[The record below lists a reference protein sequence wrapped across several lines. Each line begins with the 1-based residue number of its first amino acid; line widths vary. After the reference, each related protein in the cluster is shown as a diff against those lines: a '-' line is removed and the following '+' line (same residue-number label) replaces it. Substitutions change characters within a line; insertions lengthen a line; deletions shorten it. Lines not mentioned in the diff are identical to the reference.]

1 MFKEFYGNKDDDYL
15 SEFRQKVASERQAE
29 LQARK
34 QELQRS
40 RNGFIGTVAGIAL
53 AGIVSWLL
61 LAPRFNENHNI
72 EIPIIRRPTNPVK
85 IHPSNPQGMQI
96 QNQDKSIYA
105 LVEKQ
110 EPETIKIESILP
122 APEKPKLPEIV
133 PEPEAKP
140 EPEIFKEEVV
150 QEKQD
155 ILPMKNLDE
164 LIEQVETSEEKKIE
178 IPQKPEIKIEAK
190 TIETVKNIEPVK
202 TKKEVKTTEIKKTE
216 PIHEVI
222 KTGNWQIQLMASSN
236 IEAVKKGW
244 NDLSKKHKSLENLP
258 HNIESATN
266 DKGSSIYRLK
276 TGNFDSKEDAD
287 KFCNNLKK
295 EGLSCITKQK

>member
-15 SEFRQKVASERQAE
+15 SEFRQKIATERQAE

-40 RNGFIGTVAGIAL
+40 RNGFIGTIAGIAL
-53 AGIVSWLL
+53 AGIVSWVLL
-61 LAPRFNENHNI
+61 IPRFNEDKNV
-72 EIPIIRRPTNPVK
+72 EIPVIRRPINPVK
-85 IHPSNPQGMQI
+85 IHPSNPQGIQI

-110 EPETIKIESILP
+110 EAETVKIESILP

-133 PEPEAKP
+133 PEPEVKH
-140 EPEIFKEEVV
+140 EPEIIEEETV

-155 ILPMKNLDE
+155 ILPIKNLEE
-164 LIEQVETSEEKKIE
+164 LIENVETTEAKKIE
-178 IPQKPEIKIEAK
+178 IPQKPNIKIEPK
-190 TIETVKNIEPVK
+190 TVEPTK
-202 TKKEVKTTEIKKTE
+202 TQEVDKKEITTTEIKKSE
-216 PIHEVI
+216 PIKETI
-222 KTGNWQIQLMASSN
+222 PTGNWQIQLMASSN
-236 IEAVKKGW
+236 IDAINKGW
-244 NDLSKKHKSLENLP
+244 IDLSKKHKSLQNLS
-258 HNIESATN
+258 HNIESITT

-276 TGNFDSKEDAD
+276 TGNFNSKEEAD

-295 EGLSCITKQK
+295 EGLNCITKQK